1 MGLEKRHFGWVTI
14 FWGVHHN
21 LFGTSENTVLS
32 VLQEVLQVVLG
43 VHRYKKCDL
52 IGDDQADKHDCNGYN
67 KTQVIEKMSHI

>member
-1 MGLEKRHFGWVTI
+1 M
-14 FWGVHHN
+14 
-21 LFGTSENTVLS
+21 FGTSENTVLS

-67 KTQVIEKMSHI
+67 KTQVSEKMSHI